1 MKHKRTQRRESDAP
15 EFSADSLVW
24 QADDRKGRPMSVIV
38 DRAASMI
45 HLQSC
50 AIRAPFL
57 LGWALPWFS
66 CSLSD
71 IRSFHIRPLKTGS
84 NLVIK
89 TDIGKVTVVR
99 LDNCLPAILQTLD
112 DAIPGGHRRFHED
125 HPLAILLFL
134 LAGFSGAV
142 LALFLIPDR
151 LSPQTALTVVLGS
164 GVAMTLAVRWAISFW
179 SGRRRVTEND
189 GRVPADGSPSW
200 VESTA
205 LTRFGQ
211 TLGLIFYFVG
221 VVLVA
226 AFFCIFGGHAIL
238 TQHMAVK
245 NGAPVTGIA
254 ALLVGSLFVALGV
267 GLLIVMVRLLWKWCR
282 RWPPQAT
289 IRR

>member
-24 QADDRKGRPMSVIV
+24 QTDDRKGRPMSVIV
-38 DRAASMI
+38 DRAAGMI
-45 HLQSC
+45 HLQNC

-71 IRSFHIRPLKTGS
+71 IRGFHLCPTKTGS

-89 TDIGKVTVVR
+89 TDIGNVTVVR
-99 LDNCLPAILQTLD
+99 LDNCFPAILQALED
-112 DAIPGGHRRFHED
+112 VLPGGHRRFHED

-134 LAGFSGAV
+134 LAGVSGAV

-164 GVAMTLAVRWAISFW
+164 GVAMTFAVRSGISFW
-179 SGRRRVTEND
+179 SGRRRLMTNGVKEA
-189 GRVPADGSPSW
+189 ADGSPSL
-200 VESTA
+200 VEGAA
-205 LTRFGQ
+205 LSRFGQ
-211 TLGLIFYFVG
+211 TLGLICYFVG

-226 AFFCIFGGHAIL
+226 AFFCFFGGQAIL

-267 GLLIVMVRLLWKWCR
+267 GLLIVIVWLLWKWCR
-282 RWPPQAT
+282 R
-289 IRR
+289 